1 MDTDRDVSRRGF
13 LRAASAGAAG
23 AAVGA
28 GATGTAVAQEAP
40 YDGYLS
46 DVDNFDGTTADM
58 TGQDEVAIA
67 VGAEGN
73 GGGFAFDPPAVQV
86 DPGTT
91 VVWEW
96 TGAGGQHNV
105 VDEDGAF
112 ESDLVGE
119 EGFTFEYTFDSGV
132 VKYFCQPHKGL
143 GMKGVVAVGDTAEE
157 GSGGGDGSDGD
168 GGDGSDGD
176 GGDGDGDGGDGDSG
190 GDGGGGGGG
199 GGQPDFGGYL
209 DDVGNFDGSTVDAR
223 GQDQATVDVG
233 VEANGGAFGFGPAAI
248 HVDNGA
254 TVVWEWTGEGGSHN
268 VVSEDGTFES
278 DLVGEGGF
286 TFEHTFEEDGVYNYF
301 CQPHKSVGMKGSVVV
316 GTDFPSIGGEEGGAG
331 PSDLPSSAKTLGV
344 ATSFVLVATLGLAYV
359 FIKYG
364 GNYEELEA

>member
-1 MDTDRDVSRRGF
+1 METDRDVSRRGF
-13 LRAASAGAAG
+13 LRATGTGVAG

-28 GATGTAVAQEAP
+28 GASGSAMAQEAP

-46 DVDNFDGTTADM
+46 DVGNFEGTTADM
-58 TGQDEVAIA
+58 TGQDEVRVA

-112 ESDLVGE
+112 ESELTEE
-119 EGFTFEYTFDSGV
+119 EGFTFEYTFDEERV
-132 VKYFCQPHKGL
+132 FKYFCQPHKAL
-143 GMKGVVAVGDTAEE
+143 GMKGVLAVGDTAQQ
-157 GSGGGDGSDGD
+157 GGGGGGGTPTPGGGATATPGGQSGG
-168 GGDGSDGD
+168 
-176 GGDGDGDGGDGDSG
+176 DS

-199 GGQPDFGGYL
+199 GGTPDFGGYL
-209 DDVGNFDGSTVDAR
+209 DDVGNFGGSVTDAR

-233 VEANGGAFGFGPAAI
+233 VEANGGNFGFGPVAI

-268 VVSEDGTFES
+268 VVSEDGAFES
-278 DLVGEGGF
+278 DLTGEGGF
-286 TFEHTFEEDGVYNYF
+286 TFEYTFEEDGVYNYF
-301 CQPHKSVGMKGSVVV
+301 CQPHKSVGMKASVVV
-316 GTDFPSIGGEEGGAG
+316 GSDFPTKGGGGGGAG
-331 PSDLPSSAKTLGV
+331 PSDLPGAAKTLSV
-344 ATSFVLVATLGLAYV
+344 ATMFVLVATLGLAYV
-359 FIKYG
+359 FVKYG
-364 GNYEELEA
+364 QGAQSQR

>member
-13 LRAASAGAAG
+13 LRAAGTGVAG

-28 GATGTAVAQEAP
+28 GTTDTAVAQEAP

-58 TGQDEVAIA
+58 TGQDEVTIA

-96 TGAGGQHNV
+96 IGAGGQHNV
-105 VDEDGAF
+105 VDEADNF
-112 ESDLVGE
+112 ESDLVEE
-119 EGFTFEYTFDSGV
+119 EGFTFEHTFDSEGV
-132 VKYFCQPHKGL
+132 VKYFCQPHKAL

-157 GSGGGDGSDGD
+157 GGGGGDGGGSGGGDSGGG
-168 GGDGSDGD
+168 GGDSG
-176 GGDGDGDGGDGDSG
+176 G
-190 GDGGGGGGG
+190 GDGGGGGDD
-199 GGQPDFGGYL
+199 QPDFGGYL
-209 DDVGNFDGSTVDAR
+209 DDVGNFDGSVVDAR
-223 GQDQATVDVG
+223 GQDGVTVEVG
-233 VEANGGAFGFGPAAI
+233 AEGNGRNLAFDPPAVR
-248 HVDNGA
+248 VDNGA
-254 TVVWEWTGEGGSHN
+254 MVVWEWTGNGGSHN
-268 VVSEDGTFES
+268 VVSEDDAFES
-278 DLVGEGGF
+278 NLVAEQGF
-286 TFEHTFEEDGVYNYF
+286 TFEHTFEEDGIYNYF
-301 CQPHKSVGMKGSVVV
+301 CQPHKSLGMKASVVV
-316 GTDFPSIGGEEGGAG
+316 GSDFATVGGEESGAG
-331 PSDLPSSAKTLGV
+331 PSDLPDSAKTLGV

-364 GNYEELEA
+364 GGIDETNTPR

>member
-13 LRAASAGAAG
+13 LRAAGTGVAG

-28 GATGTAVAQEAP
+28 GTTSSVVAQEAP
-40 YDGYLS
+40 YEGYLS
-46 DVDNFDGTTADM
+46 SVDNFDGTTADM
-58 TGQDEVAIA
+58 TGQDEVTIA

-105 VDEDGAF
+105 LGEAGSF
-112 ESDLVGE
+112 ESDLVEE
-119 EGFTFEYTFDSGV
+119 EGFTFEHTFDSEGV
-132 VKYFCQPHKGL
+132 VKYFCQPHKAL
-143 GMKGVVAVGDTAEE
+143 GMKGVVAVGDAAEE
-157 GSGGGDGSDGD
+157 GSGGG
-168 GGDGSDGD
+168 GDGSDG
-176 GGDGDGDGGDGDSG
+176 GDGDD
-190 GDGGGGGGG
+190 GGG

-209 DDVGNFDGSTVDAR
+209 DDVGNFDGSVVDAR
-223 GQDQATVDVG
+223 GQDEVTVEVG
-233 VEANGGAFGFGPAAI
+233 AEGNGGNLAFDPPAVR
-248 HVDNGA
+248 VDNGA
-254 TVVWEWTGEGGSHN
+254 TVVWEWTGNGGSHN
-268 VVSEDGTFES
+268 VVSEDDAFES
-278 DLVGEGGF
+278 NLVAEQGF
-286 TFEHTFEEDGVYNYF
+286 TFEHTFEEDGIYNYF
-301 CQPHKSVGMKGSVVV
+301 CQPHKSLGMKASVVV
-316 GTDFPSIGGEEGGAG
+316 GSDFATVGGEEGGAG
-331 PSDLPSSAKTLGV
+331 PSDLPGSAKTLGV